1 MSRRHLLSLRYCD
14 EEVVNNDEPTAA
26 APPATQRNS
35 TTECPMMHT
44 WSVDE
49 LSPPRST
56 TPAINEDLER
66 RLDLPSAPKVDAST
80 AATSPYHCSSEL
92 ARLSD
97 VKADPVIEVFRASPT
112 PKAALGAT
120 EFRALNSF
128 ASTEAIQAA
137 CVKITTPPSN
147 RRDATLTSRQDADAV
162 VAFSDSDDDD
172 IIPATQRIVGPISS
186 HPRVASSSLQ
196 SPAVQCPSCGKVLT
210 FLNERGQ
217 LQHVNACL
225 DQLEQFA
232 HNKATSARS
241 SATSSVAITHIGQSA
256 PSTPAVMPCTV
267 CGVDLVTKTSSQ
279 RVNHVKQCGRRFGV
293 TLHTLRIDDDEA
305 PSPPPQVD
313 LATNKPAVSTPNA
326 FDMLMK
332 NAQTSSMTVP
342 TSTMGILQ
350 PPPPSSKKRKPSGG
364 QRGGG
369 AWSFKSKE
377 GMPCPQYKLIAGSS
391 IVVDGFQYAK
401 PSLSKVYFLSHF
413 HSDHYTGL
421 SKSFSAGV
429 IYCTAVTAKLVL
441 LCLGVNKKYIHPLPL
456 NQPHVLADQQGQVT
470 LIEAN
475 HCPGAAL
482 FLFQLRGGKTYLHT
496 GDFRYD
502 PTMLDNRF
510 LMRYAH
516 QSPALD
522 GVYLDTTYCEP
533 QHCHPTQ
540 TVAIDEAK
548 RLVNLHDADRALFL
562 FGSYSIGKERL
573 FMDIARHLQRKV
585 YVERSK
591 YSLLSC
597 FDWPDEDMAM
607 VTLESSAT
615 NLHVVPMRSLN
626 FDVMGGLL
634 TKHRLR
640 FHKVIAF
647 QPTGWTFSGKKHKL
661 SSTRMQ
667 MDGKLIIY
675 GIPYR
680 YICTCIGPSWL

>member
-1 MSRRHLLSLRYCD
+1 
-14 EEVVNNDEPTAA
+14 
-26 APPATQRNS
+26 
-35 TTECPMMHT
+35 
-44 WSVDE
+44 
-49 LSPPRST
+49 
-56 TPAINEDLER
+56 
-66 RLDLPSAPKVDAST
+66 
-80 AATSPYHCSSEL
+80 
-92 ARLSD
+92 
-97 VKADPVIEVFRASPT
+97 
-112 PKAALGAT
+112 
-120 EFRALNSF
+120 
-128 ASTEAIQAA
+128 AIQAA

-496 GDFRYD
+496 G
-502 PTMLDNRF
+502 
-510 LMRYAH
+510 
-516 QSPALD
+516 
-522 GVYLDTTYCEP
+522 
-533 QHCHPTQ
+533 

-573 FMDIARHLQRKV
+573 FMD
-585 YVERSK
+585 
-591 YSLLSC
+591 
-597 FDWPDEDMAM
+597 
-607 VTLESSAT
+607 SSAT
-615 NLHVVPMRSLN
+615 KYVAYFICFCVVRNASCSLHVVPMRSLN

-675 GIPYR
+675 GIPYSEHSSFEELCAFVTAFKPTKIIPTVNCAKSQKQVDLLR
-680 YICTCIGPSWL
+680 QTCFHNLTHHFK

>member
-1 MSRRHLLSLRYCD
+1 
-14 EEVVNNDEPTAA
+14 
-26 APPATQRNS
+26 
-35 TTECPMMHT
+35 MMHT
-44 WSVDE
+44 WRVDE

-80 AATSPYHCSSEL
+80 AATSSYHCSSES

-120 EFRALNSF
+120 EFRALNSV
-128 ASTEAIQAA
+128 ASTEVIQAA

-172 IIPATQRIVGPISS
+172 IIPATQRIVDPISS

-196 SPAVQCPSCGKVLT
+196 SPAVQCPSCGKVLA

-241 SATSSVAITHIGQSA
+241 SASSSVAISHIGQSA

-313 LATNKPAVSTPNA
+313 LATNKPVVSTPNA

-377 GMPCPQYKLIAGSS
+377 DTPCPQYKVIAGSS

-421 SKSFSAGV
+421 SK
-429 IYCTAVTAKLVL
+429 
-441 LCLGVNKKYIHPLPL
+441 
-456 NQPHVLADQQGQVT
+456 
-470 LIEAN
+470 
-475 HCPGAAL
+475 
-482 FLFQLRGGKTYLHT
+482 
-496 GDFRYD
+496 
-502 PTMLDNRF
+502 
-510 LMRYAH
+510 
-516 QSPALD
+516 
-522 GVYLDTTYCEP
+522 
-533 QHCHPTQ
+533 

-573 FMDIARHLQRKV
+573 FMD
-585 YVERSK
+585 
-591 YSLLSC
+591 
-597 FDWPDEDMAM
+597 AM

-615 NLHVVPMRSLN
+615 KYVAYFFCFCVVRNVSCSLHVVPMHSLN

-675 GIPYR
+675 GIPYSEHSSFEELCAFVTAFKPTKIIPTVNCAKSQKQVDLLR
-680 YICTCIGPSWL
+680 QTCFHNLTHHFK